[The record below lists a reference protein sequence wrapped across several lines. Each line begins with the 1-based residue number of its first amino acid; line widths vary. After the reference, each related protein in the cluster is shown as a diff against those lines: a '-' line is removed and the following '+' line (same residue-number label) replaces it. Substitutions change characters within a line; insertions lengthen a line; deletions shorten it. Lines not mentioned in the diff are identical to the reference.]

1 MGRAACC
8 AGTADYPQQVVDVA
22 TTTGIRPIDIDLDPD
37 TEKLR
42 SEIRAEVAALKEIP
56 RDERKVAIAEGGW
69 VTPHLPKPWG
79 RSAKP
84 IEQIIIAQEF
94 AAGKVQ
100 RPPRAPRSSRCA
112 SSPATRCSTPC
123 SSTTCS
129 CPTSSASARWTA
141 DGRSA
146 ATR

>member
-22 TTTGIRPIDIDLDPD
+22 TTTGMRPINIDLDPD

-100 RPPRAPRSSRCA
+100 RPPMGIAAWIIPSIVAYGTDDQRQRFLP
-112 SSPATRCSTPC
+112 
-123 SSTTCS
+123 
-129 CPTSSASARWTA
+129 PTFR
-141 DGRSA
+141 DEM
-146 ATR
+146 